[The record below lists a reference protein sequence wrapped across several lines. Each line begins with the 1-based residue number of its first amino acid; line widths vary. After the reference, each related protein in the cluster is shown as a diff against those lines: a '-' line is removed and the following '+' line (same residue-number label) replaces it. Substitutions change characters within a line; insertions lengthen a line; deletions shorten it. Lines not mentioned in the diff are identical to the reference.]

1 MRDPMNWALPIFR
14 AFGIQVRVH
23 LLFFIIT
30 LGLFLRQISIPGN
43 VVWWGDVLMFTV
55 FLLFGIILL
64 HEFGH
69 CFGGRA
75 VGGEA
80 EEILIW
86 PLGGLAFVNVPHN
99 WKAHS
104 YTVAA
109 GPFVN
114 VVLCVLAGSILA
126 GAGYFPMLSPVA
138 DPYVSEMRNFKDDKI
153 YTSQYGMRLYVPRT
167 DGVAEVAP
175 DLDRTF
181 VGKPADLMDYAV
193 KSGYDRALA
202 PGWIVWLNRTFW
214 LSWILLLLNLIP
226 AYPLDGGQLLQG
238 IIWGRRDFRTGVTVA
253 AYTGYVCS
261 VFMLIASIAS
271 NETMLLGLG
280 LFMLFSC
287 ALKLKSLEAEEG
299 PFGYDFSAGYTS
311 LDKDE
316 EDENPKPRPK
326 KQGFLKRWMQA
337 RTAKRLRQEAAQRQ
351 QDDERMDQLLEKIA
365 RTGKQSLTDDDR
377 RFMER
382 VSARYRNK

>member
-1 MRDPMNWALPIFR
+1 MRDPMTWALPIFR

-23 LLFFIIT
+23 ILFFIVT
-30 LGLFLRQISIPGN
+30 LGLFLRQVYLPGN
-43 VVWWGDVLMFTV
+43 VVWWGDALMFTV

-86 PLGGLAFVNVPHN
+86 PLGGLAFVSTPHD
-99 WKAHS
+99 WKSHS

-114 VVLCVLAGSILA
+114 VVICFLSGVLVA
-126 GAGYFPMLSPVA
+126 GAGFIPTFNPIY
-138 DPYVSEMRNFKDDKI
+138 DPYVCEMKHVGSDNRVF
-153 YTSQYGMRLYVPRT
+153 TSQYGLRLYQPET
-167 DGVAEVAP
+167 GVAP
-175 DLDRTF
+175 PGLDKTF
-181 VGKPADLMDYAV
+181 VGKPAELTEEAA
-193 KSGYDRALA
+193 KTTYDRALL
-202 PGWIVWLNRTFW
+202 PGWIVWMNRTFW
-214 LSWILLLLNLIP
+214 LSWILLLLNMIP
-226 AYPLDGGQLLQG
+226 AFPLDGGQLLQG
-238 IIWGRRDFRTGVTVA
+238 FVWGRRDFRTGVTVA

-261 VFMLIASIAS
+261 ALMLIASISA
-271 NETMLLGLG
+271 NESMLMGLG

-287 ALKLKSLEAEEG
+287 ALKLRSLDSEEG
-299 PFGYDFSAGYTS
+299 AFGYDFSAGYTS
-311 LDKDE
+311 LDPDE
-316 EDENPKPRPK
+316 ESPKPKPK
-326 KQGFLKRWMQA
+326 KLNFVKRWLKA
-337 RTAKRLRQEAAQRQ
+337 RTAKRLRYEAAQRQ

-365 RTGKQSLTDDDR
+365 RGGKNALTDDER

-382 VSARYRNK
+382 VSARFRNK